1 MGKST
6 RVRCPSEETG
16 PVSLDGA
23 ATAAA
28 HQPRLGEEGLTKP
41 LPIAEEPGKQQRSPA
56 AAAMRAGATAVMKTE
71 NDNLGSVLWAPRV
84 SLPVT
89 AVSRRR

>member
-56 AAAMRAGATAVMKTE
+56 AAAAMRAVSGLRGFVELGAAW
-71 NDNLGSVLWAPRV
+71 LW
-84 SLPVT
+84 LPFRDRWGLM
-89 AVSRRR
+89 ADK